1 MDGVIGCDPRWGLP
15 MRRRDF
21 ITLLGGAATWPL
33 AARAQQAALPVIGFL
48 SSRSRSESAAHEMA
62 FRMGLKEAGGYVDGE
77 NVHIEFRWAEGQYN
91 RLPALAADLVK
102 RRVDVIIAAGGGPSI
117 SAAKAATATIPIV
130 FTFHGD
136 PVKAGFVASLNK
148 PGANITGVSW
158 FGSNLAAKN
167 LELLLQLVPDAAL
180 VALLF
185 NPNNPEIASQP
196 LEFEQAAR
204 KLGRQFD
211 IFNASNEAEIDSSF
225 AALVEQRVGALVEG
239 SDPFLFSRRQQI
251 VALASRHA
259 IPTIH
264 PYRESVAEGG
274 LMSYGNSLTDA
285 YRRAGRY
292 AGRILR
298 GATPADLPIWQ
309 AVQYELVINPKTA
322 KALGLAIPD
331 KLIALADELIE

>member
-1 MDGVIGCDPRWGLP
+1 MK
-15 MRRRDF
+15 RREF
-21 ITLLGGAATWPL
+21 IALLGGAAAWPL
-33 AARAQQAALPVIGFL
+33 SARAQQAAPPVIGFL
-48 SSRSRSESAAHEMA
+48 SSRSRGESAAHETA
-62 FRMGLKEAGGYVDGE
+62 FRLGLKEAGGYVDGE
-77 NVHIEFRWAEGQYN
+77 NVDIAFRWAEGQYN

-102 RRVDVIIAAGGGPSI
+102 RRVDEIIAAGGGPSI

-158 FGSNLAAKN
+158 FGSNLIAKN
-167 LELLLQLVPDAAL
+167 LELLLQLVPNATL
-180 VALLF
+180 IALLF
-185 NPNNPEIASQP
+185 NPNNPEIALQP

-211 IFNASNEAEIDSSF
+211 IFNASSEAEIDSSF
-225 AALVEQRVGALVEG
+225 AALVDRRVGALVEG

-251 VALASRHA
+251 VALAARHT
-259 IPTIH
+259 IPATH

-285 YRRAGRY
+285 YRRAGNY

-298 GATPADLPIWQ
+298 GTKPADLPIWQ
-309 AVQYELVINPKTA
+309 AARYELVINLKTA
-322 KALGLAIPD
+322 KALGLEIPP
-331 KLIALADELIE
+331 KLLFTADEVIE